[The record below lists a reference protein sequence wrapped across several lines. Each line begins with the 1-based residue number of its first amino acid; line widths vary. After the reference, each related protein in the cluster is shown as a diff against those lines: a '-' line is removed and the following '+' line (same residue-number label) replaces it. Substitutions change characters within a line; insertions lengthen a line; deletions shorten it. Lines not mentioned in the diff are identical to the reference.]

1 MLQDGVFWLNYS
13 RYEDLRLYEVGLQR
27 CAPGYEFGPIIRDKY
42 ILHYVIQG
50 EGSLYLDKRAYP
62 VKDKQIFLLPVNTLV
77 RYQADKENPWH
88 YIWLHIHGFKAV
100 ELLQKAG
107 LSRKTPVCIT
117 PGPWEKLE
125 QLLFAIYENHEKEYL
140 CMGSLYL
147 FFHYLLEMTP
157 DMAEKKEE
165 TEPTLNYV
173 RWVIEYIN
181 QKYSDPIGVG
191 SISEACGIDR
201 SYLSKVFKYATGYTL
216 QDYLI
221 QFRVKRAKQLLKET
235 SLSVQHVSYS
245 VGYNDPFSFSK
256 IFKKQTGMSP
266 TEWRNR
272 ETYS

>member
-1 MLQDGVFWLNYS
+1 M
-13 RYEDLRLYEVGLQR
+13 R
-27 CAPGYEFGPIIRDKY
+27 
-42 ILHYVIQG
+42 
-50 EGSLYLDKRAYP
+50 
-62 VKDKQIFLLPVNTLV
+62 
-77 RYQADKENPWH
+77 
-88 YIWLHIHGFKAV
+88 
-100 ELLQKAG
+100 
-107 LSRKTPVCIT
+107 
-117 PGPWEKLE
+117 
-125 QLLFAIYENHEKEYL
+125 
-140 CMGSLYL
+140 SLYL